1 MALFIFTMKILA
13 TEIYEIKNGL
23 SLLVVMEVLEQRN
36 EQHCDLKKK
45 NAQFTITPTR
55 TGKVKVN
62 DFMRFLIF

>member
-13 TEIYEIKNGL
+13 TEMYEIKNGL
-23 SLLVVMEVLEQRN
+23 SLLIVMELFEQRN
-36 EQHCDLKKK
+36 EQHCDLKK

>member
-45 NAQFTITPTR
+45 KPSSR
-55 TGKVKVN
+55 
-62 DFMRFLIF
+62 